1 MERTQCQ
8 HLGQNVA
15 EDIEAALSILF
26 HLADLLDRSLHA
38 LGYLFFDVPDIILNG
53 QQVRRLAGNGP
64 ARLQNRRS
72 AEGYFVLASTWYDFL
87 RDNKNVLED
96 FMWHADEAETSM
108 ALSLYGDLVH
118 MDLAID
124 GGGTPLVDPKWKM
137 APGEASHRWQFY
149 GAEGTFALLEK
160 DDLDYG
166 VIGNPTKATKEK
178 GDKPLVEA
186 VVEGYS
192 ELIKEPLETHPVG
205 KEPLG
210 FRNPLGYNGFNGG
223 AYPTFRQGPRREGP
237 THLLQEVTPVFRTGR
252 KTFRFSACSGFPK
265 MPDFRCSQQTPPL
278 FSQRDV

>member
-26 HLADLLDRSLHA
+26 HLADFLDRLLHA
-38 LGYLFFDVPDIILNG
+38 LSYLFFDVPDIILNG

-124 GGGTPLVDPKWKM
+124 GGGTTLVDGKWKK
-137 APGEASHRWQFY
+137 APGETSHPFQFY
-149 GAEGTFALLEK
+149 HFDGTFALMEK

-166 VIGNPTKATKEK
+166 VIGNPTKASKEK
-178 GDKPLVEA
+178 GDALVEK

-192 ELIKEPLETHPVG
+192 AFIKDLLERHPVG
-205 KEPLG
+205 INPLG
-210 FRNPLGYNGFNGG
+210 FRNPLGFNGFNGG
-223 AYPTFRQGPRREGP
+223 AYPTFDKDHDEK
-237 THLLQEVTPVFRTGR
+237 GR
-252 KTFRFSACSGFPK
+252 PIYYNK
-265 MPDFRCSQQTPPL
+265 
-278 FSQRDV
+278 